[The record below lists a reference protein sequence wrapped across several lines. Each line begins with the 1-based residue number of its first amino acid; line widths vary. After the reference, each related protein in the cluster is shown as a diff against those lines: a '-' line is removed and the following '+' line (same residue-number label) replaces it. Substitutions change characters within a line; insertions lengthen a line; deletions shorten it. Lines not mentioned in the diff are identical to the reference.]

1 MNAGS
6 NLNTLDQLKLIVGER
21 GIRAGLIFLNA
32 LTPHRFTAL
41 YRFDDDTLHSLEF
54 FDCENPS
61 QETTA
66 DIPVLASYCVFV
78 RDRGERFA
86 TGHASEDDRLG
97 DHSKRKV
104 LQSYC
109 GVPLR
114 DVEGNMF
121 GTICHF
127 DYDAMSISND
137 TVELMEAVAPMLRRA
152 LG

>member
-1 MNAGS
+1 MNTGS
-6 NLNTLDQLKLIVGER
+6 NLNALDQLKLIVGER

-32 LTPHRFTAL
+32 RTPHRFTAL
-41 YRFDDDTLHSLEF
+41 YRFDDDTLHNLEF
-54 FDCENPS
+54 FDCENPG
-61 QETTA
+61 QETMA

-86 TGHASEDDRLG
+86 TEHASEDDRLG
-97 DHSKRKV
+97 DHPKRKL

-109 GVPLR
+109 SVPLR

-137 TVELMEAVAPMLRRA
+137 TVELMEAVAPMLQRA